1 MNISLYTAVDR
12 LKEKLDEKQRFA
24 FLSTFLCGL
33 FVHMY
38 MFTNKFPN
46 HDDIICLFRN
56 DETVTSGRWFL
67 PVLIGL
73 SSDFSLP
80 WLNGLLSL
88 LYLSLLSVLLVRFFG
103 IRRKLTVLL
112 CSLSLICFPSVANA
126 FGFMFTADGYMAAFL
141 LSAVSACLCDG
152 KRWSSL
158 ILSVV
163 LLTLSIASYQ
173 ATLPFFVALL
183 AVRGLLYLYDTSVD
197 DASLF
202 RKLIRYIGCAV
213 VSAILYILSA
223 KLALLIT
230 GKQMEQYAGLEH
242 LGHISIASLPGM
254 VIEAWWG
261 FFRFVFITS
270 GVQCGLWM
278 SILHL
283 SFGLFLLPALFARAP
298 KFADLSSFRKILL
311 LIVILCLPL
320 LLNSAS
326 FLGSTHIHVIMMF
339 GICMVFW
346 IGMILAEDAHDLP
359 AASSRISGLIMRSA
373 AVILP
378 ICVLLISFGWALYAN
393 RCYLKMQLKYENAYA
408 LANRIVDRIESD
420 PGYAPGTKVAFI
432 GEPALGNYPQAKDGA
447 LGSLGRD
454 EGFGGPSEF
463 SFIYDDRHLK
473 DFIKYY
479 IGVRFDLL
487 DDAET
492 QLLSKDVRV
501 LSMPAYPVSGSVGWV
516 DRFMIVK
523 LS

>member
-1 MNISLYTAVDR
+1 MNISLYALVDR
-12 LKEKLDEKQRFA
+12 LNRKLDGKQRFA

-67 PVLIGL
+67 PVLIGI
-73 SSDFSLP
+73 SSDYSLP

-88 LYLSLLSVLLVRFFG
+88 LYLSMLSVLLVRFFG

-112 CSLSLICFPSVANA
+112 CCLSLVCFPSVANA

-141 LSAVSACLCDG
+141 LSAVSAFLCDG
-152 KRWSSL
+152 KHLFSL

-163 LLTLSIASYQ
+163 LLTLSVASYQ

-183 AVRGLLYLYDTSVD
+183 TVRGLLYLYDTSVG
-197 DASLF
+197 DAELR

-213 VSAILYILSA
+213 VSAILYIFSA
-223 KLALLIT
+223 KIALQIT
-230 GKQMEQYAGLEH
+230 GKQMEQYAGLDQIGRFS
-242 LGHISIASLPGM
+242 LSSLPGM
-254 VIEAWWG
+254 VLEAWWG
-261 FFRFVFITS
+261 FFRFAFITS

-283 SFGLFLLPALFARAP
+283 AFGLFLLAALFFRMP
-298 KFADLSSFRKILL
+298 RWTDLSSFRKILL
-311 LIVILCLPL
+311 AVVILFLPL
-320 LLNSAS
+320 LLNSAA
-326 FLGSTHIHVIMMF
+326 FLGSTHIHIIMMF

-346 IGMILAEDAHDLP
+346 IGMILAEDAHDDRESHGQICRSVL
-359 AASSRISGLIMRSA
+359 RSA
-373 AVILP
+373 VAVLP
-378 ICVLLISFGWALYAN
+378 VCVLLICFGWALYAN

-420 PGYAPGTKVAFI
+420 PDYSPGKKVAFI
-432 GEPALGNYPQAKDGA
+432 GEPALGNYQQSKDGA

-454 EGFGGPSEF
+454 EGFGGPSEY

-487 DDAET
+487 DDAEA
-492 QLLSKDVRV
+492 QLLSGDARIA
-501 LSMPAYPVSGSVGWV
+501 SMPVYPVSGSVGWV
-516 DRFMIVK
+516 DQVLVVK